1 MIVKNTYESNQDTP
15 GFQDY
20 HNIITDESTEMNN
33 RKRVY
38 SDMIARKQAETN
50 NPARKL

>member
-1 MIVKNTYESNQDTP
+1 MKCNLETP

-20 HNIITDESTEMNN
+20 QDIITEESPEMNN